1 MAIIG
6 GITMAKLTLQY
17 CSDLHLEFPKN
28 LAYLKANPIIPTGE
42 ILILAGDIIPFQMI
56 PHFDWFFDQIQTQFK
71 AVYWIAGNH
80 EYYGSDISLRS
91 GTFHEKIRDN
101 IHLVNN
107 YRLDLDACTLLFT
120 TLWSEI
126 SPQNF
131 MQIQRGMSDYYHIKN
146 GDRPFNPNDSTQLF
160 KENVDFLKTALN
172 EMTQIKNQI
181 IVTHHVPT
189 YENYPS
195 QFKNSPLNNAFAT
208 ELAPLIR
215 DHSISHWIYG
225 HSHCN
230 VPDFK
235 IGNTVLTNN
244 QLGYVSHSEHFDYRK
259 VATIEL

>member
-1 MAIIG
+1 
-6 GITMAKLTLQY
+6 MAKLTLQY

-28 LAYLKANPIIPTGE
+28 QAYIQTNPIIPKGE
-42 ILILAGDIIPFQMI
+42 ILLLAGDIIPFQMME
-56 PHFDWFFDQIQTQFK
+56 HVDWFFDQIQTQFK

-91 GTFHEKIRDN
+91 GTFHEKIREN

-107 YRLDLDACTLLFT
+107 YRLNLEECSILFT

-126 SPQNF
+126 SPQNV
-131 MQIQRGMSDYYHIKN
+131 MQIKRGMSDYYHIKN
-146 GDRPFNPNDSTQLF
+146 GPYTFNPDDSSQLF
-160 KENVDFLKTALN
+160 RENVAFLETELK
-172 EMTQIKNQI
+172 EMAQIENQI

-189 YENYPS
+189 FENYPS
-195 QFKNSPLNNAFAT
+195 KFKNSPLNNAFAT
-208 ELAPLIR
+208 ELAPLIL

-235 IGNTVLTNN
+235 IGNTILTNN
-244 QLGYVSHSEHFDYRK
+244 QLGYVDQFEHLDYRK
-259 VATIEL
+259 TATIEL